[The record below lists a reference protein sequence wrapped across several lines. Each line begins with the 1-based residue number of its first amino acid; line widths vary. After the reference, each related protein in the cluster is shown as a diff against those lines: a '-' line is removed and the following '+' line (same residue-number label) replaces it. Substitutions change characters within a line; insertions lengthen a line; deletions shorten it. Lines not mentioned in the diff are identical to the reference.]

1 MIELDAAVRIVEEEL
16 EREFRREAALG
27 VRPHHLVVVSAV
39 RHELVWI
46 VEVATAEYVRTRD
59 PAFLLV
65 GAGPYLVDRVDGGLH
80 AVGVLSWTSGEWEAD
95 YRVRIRVETLRTAVD
110 DLDDEV
116 RAAAADQGRIPAAR
130 LLRQRVPVLALGQ
143 ALAYVSGLSAGG
155 APEELVEVVT
165 RELVAPVD
173 PVMAVDTIRAD

>member
-16 EREFRREAALG
+16 EREFRRKTALG
-27 VRPHHLVVVSAV
+27 VQSHDLVVVSAV

-46 VEVATAEYVRTRD
+46 VQVATAEYVRTRD
-59 PAFLLV
+59 TNFLLV

-80 AVGVLSWTSGEWEAD
+80 AIGVLSWMSGEWEAD
-95 YRVRIRVETLRTAVD
+95 YRVRIRGETLRTAVD

-116 RAAAADQGRIPAAR
+116 RAAAAEKGRIPAAR

-143 ALAYVSGLSAGG
+143 ALAYVSGLAGDG
-155 APEELVEVVT
+155 APPELVEVIT
-165 RELVAPVD
+165 RELVAPVA